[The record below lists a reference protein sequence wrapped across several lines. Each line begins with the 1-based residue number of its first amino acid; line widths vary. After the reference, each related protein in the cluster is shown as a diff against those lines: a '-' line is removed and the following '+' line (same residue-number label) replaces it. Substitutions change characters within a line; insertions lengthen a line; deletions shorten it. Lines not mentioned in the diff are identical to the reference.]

1 MTEQLEW
8 TVAYRRIAPEPEP
21 VFHRVDLSE
30 TWHTASGE
38 VYQAYCDALG
48 GDYDVWYT
56 TNRASELTDR
66 VAREDVMNILMN
78 VDGDRVPIAD
88 DGLPLEALR

>member
-1 MTEQLEW
+1 MSSHELRW
-8 TVAYRRIAPEPEP
+8 TVAYRRLSPEPEP

-38 VYQAYCDALG
+38 VHQAYCEVLG
-48 GDYDVWYT
+48 TDYDVWYT
-56 TNRASELTDR
+56 TNRASELTER
-66 VAREDVMNILMN
+66 VAREDVMNILDTDD
-78 VDGDRVPIAD
+78 VRVPIAD

>member
-1 MTEQLEW
+1 MSDLTW
-8 TVAYRRIAPEPEP
+8 TVAYRRMQPEPEP

-38 VYQAYCDALG
+38 VHAAYTEALG
-48 GDYDVWYT
+48 EDYDVWYVPT
-56 TNRASELTDR
+56 RADELTDR
-66 VAREDVMNILMN
+66 VTREDVMNILE
-78 VDGDRVPIAD
+78 GDVRVPIAD

>member
-1 MTEQLEW
+1 MSELKW
-8 TVAYRRIAPEPEP
+8 TVAYRRLFPEPEP

-38 VYQAYCDALG
+38 VYSAYYEVLG

-56 TNRASELTDR
+56 TNRASELTEH
-66 VAREDVMNILMN
+66 VSREDVLNILDS
-78 VDGDRVPIAD
+78 DGVRVPIAD
-88 DGLPLEALR
+88 DGKPIEQLR